1 MRYRS
6 AADLQNIRW
15 FIEPLAWQIFD
26 RMRLP
31 SRVAVT
37 WQDEGTPWLVM
48 TVEDAAYNV
57 DVPPP
62 SARPERDNR
71 RLLIGLGRV
80 AARELAWRPE
90 CRPGGA
96 PAVSGRRR
104 FTDRLSSTVW
114 DDYDGPIGATG
125 DCVGNTIWPSLRP
138 PAPVADA
145 IRDWHMGCGTDD
157 RGGDHARTTRP
168 PNASSRAC
176 AYQRVARTH
185 DEED

>member
-1 MRYRS
+1 
-6 AADLQNIRW
+6 
-15 FIEPLAWQIFD
+15 
-26 RMRLP
+26 MRLP

-80 AARELAWRPE
+80 AARERACCPE
-90 CRPGGA
+90 RRPGGA

-104 FTDRLSSTVW
+104 FTDRLSSMVW
-114 DDYDGPIGATG
+114 DDHDGPIGATG
-125 DCVGNTIWPSLRP
+125 DCVGNTPQNGPCEPCACVR
-138 PAPVADA
+138 A
-145 IRDWHMGCGTDD
+145 HDD
-157 RGGDHARTTRP
+157 QIGVH
-168 PNASSRAC
+168 
-176 AYQRVARTH
+176 VARGL
-185 DEED
+185 EN